1 MKTTFIIITVMIF
14 TCIIISG
21 TAFSGD
27 MNHGNTGKKIHTS
40 HKGDYTFDYQLID
53 MTENIKKMKNMP
65 GMAKMTGT
73 HHLMVNVTG
82 SDDLKNAKV
91 GFVITDPD
99 GKKNKVMA
107 MGMNTGF
114 GADVNMMKKGEYKI
128 KVKFILGEEKLLD
141 EFTYHIK

>member
-1 MKTTFIIITVMIF
+1 MKTTFIIITIMIF

-27 MNHGNTGKKIHTS
+27 MNHGNTGKEIHTS

-65 GMAKMTGT
+65 GMSNMTGT
-73 HHLMVNVTG
+73 HHLMVDVTG
-82 SDDLKNAKV
+82 SGDMKNAKV

-114 GADVNMMKKGEYKI
+114 GADVNMMKKGEYNIKTKFVSGEKKI
-128 KVKFILGEEKLLD
+128 LD
-141 EFTYHIK
+141 EFTYHIE